1 MHLRCLALNEREK
14 DRWRG
19 SGEGGAAI
27 APAPR
32 VDRTHVYRSSIV
44 ACGAC
49 TLHSASSGGPRVR
62 SVAYGPVCIIAA
74 RYYSMPE
81 SLRPRMH
88 MRPATHGLACEP
100 TMSCRAHTGPRSLQL
115 QSSTAGS
122 EPTPGKPRRG
132 QCSGG
137 VGTARGAVRVRAV
150 ATTTPVPS
158 PPYACA
164 CPFPDPAPPREC
176 TSSLVVAER

>member
-27 APAPR
+27 APACP
-32 VDRTHVYRSSIV
+32 IV
-44 ACGAC
+44 ACGQC

-100 TMSCRAHTGPRSLQL
+100 PMSCRAHTGPRSLQL

-132 QCSGG
+132 QCSAVQCSGG
-137 VGTARGAVRVRAV
+137 VGTARGVVQVRAV

-164 CPFPDPAPPREC
+164 DAHAPFPIPPPRVNV
-176 TSSLVVAER
+176 LAR